1 MLSNTSAV
9 LSVDSKPVHP
19 ALITPAVAE
28 VVVRGEDWDG
38 ATDPDVVPD
47 PNYLLKIRQIEF
59 KNFYI
64 FHFYLYLWRHMMIIV
79 KYVEIL

>member
-47 PNYLLKIRQIEF
+47 PNSTC
-59 KNFYI
+59 
-64 FHFYLYLWRHMMIIV
+64 
-79 KYVEIL
+79 